1 MCYMQW
7 DWASD
12 RGRCWTTLHAR
23 WRGLARLGRAQ
34 GIRPQ
39 GERKG
44 RGVGSQECS
53 IICGKELKS
62 PGRLLRVLPRG
73 QLSKFCSGDTGSG
86 GFACLCFT
94 GGPQSGRREP
104 GARLA
109 LPSPLP
115 LAPGCCRGNSLLL
128 AASFRLSGESVNSTF
143 LISESLE
150 KRHST
155 AAGCT
160 PGPRVRP
167 PHVRWQGNAKGQR
180 KGAPGE
186 GQG

>member
-1 MCYMQW
+1 MQW

-73 QLSKFCSGDTGSG
+73 QLSKFCSGDTDSG